1 MNDLKLEEWHKK
13 NMRTFFEIAED
24 IMTLGEGR
32 LEYVLLTL
40 DTVSQ
45 IVFLALKKLYG
56 DAVHKALTIY
66 LMNITTALVN
76 DDDI

>member
-1 MNDLKLEEWHKK
+1 
-13 NMRTFFEIAED
+13 
-24 IMTLGEGR
+24 MTLGEGR

-76 DDDI
+76 DDDIWNIEDFGRDKKESYDSLS